1 MLKHIGEIAK
11 EIVDDMKENIIVKRS
26 KQDESRFVVIDRL
39 YIRESGIVVEKR
51 FKGKLIGHGDE
62 EYDIKQIQ
70 LVNGNEYCVL
80 NNVIRIK
87 EYAKIID
94 KDGNEVL
101 NEIGPSI
108 ISINEIKSTESCAD
122 YYKGQ
127 KWLFNKYTMNDGTIR
142 YALDVERNL

>member
-108 ISINEIKSTESCAD
+108 ISINEIKSTESFAD

-127 KWLFNKYTMNDGTIR
+127 KWLFNEYTMNDGTVR